1 MFQADWPRR
10 GFPSP
15 VCSAARPCQVGGG
28 GGVVGD
34 VALNSLFQ
42 ASLSL
47 MLSLTFR
54 ALKEL
59 KMARLIDLNVSL
71 LIRWESP

>member
-28 GGVVGD
+28 GGGGGGGVAD
-34 VALNSLFQ
+34 VALKGS
-42 ASLSL
+42 
-47 MLSLTFR
+47 
-54 ALKEL
+54 
-59 KMARLIDLNVSL
+59 VSG
-71 LIRWESP
+71 

>member
-15 VCSAARPCQVGGG
+15 VCSAARPGQVGGG
-28 GGVVGD
+28 GVGD

-47 MLSLTFR
+47 MLPLTFR